1 MLTRLMIAAVIVTT
15 LMVPLQG
22 QVDEYEVKAFFLFN
36 FAKYV
41 EWPAASFKSGAD
53 PIAVCILGENP
64 FGGAL
69 ERAIAGKLVGGHPF
83 VLRQIATA
91 QQTVS
96 CHILFV
102 GSAERKRFRSIAT
115 SLKDS
120 GVLTV
125 GEFQGFTSD
134 GGVINFKLD
143 EGKVRFEINLEAA
156 ERANLHISSKLLTL
170 AQGVKK

>member
-1 MLTRLMIAAVIVTT
+1 MLTRLIIAAAVLTT

-22 QVDEYEVKAFFLFN
+22 QVDEYEVKAFFLFH

-41 EWPAASFKSGAD
+41 EWPASSFKNGTD
-53 PIAVCILGENP
+53 PIVICILGENP

-69 ERAIAGKLVGGHPF
+69 ERAIAGKLVEGHPF
-83 VLRQIATA
+83 VVRQIATA
-91 QQTVS
+91 QQPVS

-102 GSAERKRFRSIAT
+102 GSAERKRFHSIAS
-115 SLKDS
+115 SLKNS

-125 GEFQGFTSD
+125 GEFQGFTTD

-143 EGKVRFEINLEAA
+143 EGKVRFEINQEAA
-156 ERANLHISSKLLTL
+156 ERAGLHISSRLLSL
-170 AQGVKK
+170 AQVGKK